1 MFDLLIAG
9 MGRLADPF
17 VIFSIFAGTLGGII
31 IGAIP
36 GLTATMAVALLIP
49 VTFAMDPVA
58 GLALMG
64 GVYSGGMYGGAIS
77 SILLKTP
84 GTPAAAATAFDG
96 YPLTR
101 QGKGGVAI
109 TVATVASFTGGIV
122 STLFLITLAPLLAR
136 MALKFGPPE
145 YFLLAIMGLAS
156 IVTLTSGNLVKGLLS
171 GLLGLIIATVGM
183 DPIAGYIRFS
193 AGIPDLYEGVS
204 FMPALIG
211 LFSVSQ
217 ILELTAESNIVQE
230 LSIDVSSLKRE
241 KLPKGLAPTIVR
253 GSLIG
258 SFVGMLPGAGA
269 TIAAFI
275 SYNFTKQFS
284 KDKDSFGKGN
294 PKGVAAAESA
304 NNGVVGGSL
313 IPLLTLGI
321 PGNSVAAALMGGLMI
336 KGLIPGP
343 ELFTK
348 YGEIT
353 YAFILSLLI
362 ANVIFLILGLYLA
375 PFFARVATVSN
386 AILIPAIAI
395 LSIIGS
401 YAMNNSMFDVYL
413 MLFFG
418 ISGYFMH
425 RAGFSLG
432 AIVLGL
438 ILGPIAEQGFGQSL
452 IISSGSPLI
461 FISSPISLVLIL
473 ITVALLLPGII
484 TKKKVDTLA
493 LEIEREVSI
502 EED

>member
-1 MFDLLIAG
+1 MLELLMGG
-9 MGRLADPF
+9 MVKLADPF
-17 VIFSIFAGTLGGII
+17 VLFSIFAGTCGGIV

-49 VTFAMDPVA
+49 VTFAMEPVA
-58 GLALMG
+58 GLALLG

-77 SILLKTP
+77 SILLSTP

-96 YPLTR
+96 YPMTR
-101 QGKGGVAI
+101 QGKGGTAI
-109 TVATVASFTGGIV
+109 AVATVASFTGGIV
-122 STLFLITLAPLLAR
+122 STIFLITLAPMLAKL
-136 MALKFGPPE
+136 ALKFGPPE

-156 IVTLTSGNLVKGLLS
+156 IVTLTSGNLLKGLVS

-183 DPIAGYIRFS
+183 DPISGFIRFS

-217 ILELTAESNIVQE
+217 VLELTSEHSIVQK
-230 LSIDVSSLKRE
+230 LGADVSTLKKA
-241 KLPKGLAPTIVR
+241 KLPKGLAPTIAR

-258 SFVGMLPGAGA
+258 SIVGMLPGAGA

-284 KDKDSFGKGN
+284 KNPETFGKGN
-294 PKGVAAAESA
+294 PEGVAAAESA

-348 YGEIT
+348 HGQIT
-353 YAFILSLLI
+353 YAFILSLFV
-362 ANVIFLILGLYLA
+362 ANIIFLVLGLYLA
-375 PFFARVATVSN
+375 PLFAKVATVSN
-386 AILIPAIAI
+386 AILIPAISI

-401 YAMNNSMFDVYL
+401 YAISNSMFDVYL
-413 MLFFG
+413 MLAFG
-418 ISGYFMH
+418 IGGYFLH

-452 IISSGSPLI
+452 IISDGSPLI
-461 FISSPISLVLIL
+461 FFTRPISIALIG
-473 ITVALLLPGII
+473 IIIVLLLPGIM
-484 TKKKVDTLA
+484 KKEKKETVYS
-493 LEIEREVSI
+493 EIEAEVSI